1 MLYIT
6 RKFHFSA
13 SHRVH
18 NPKWSDEKYIDIY
31 GKCANP
37 NGHGHN
43 YVLEVTVAGE
53 NDPEIGFVM
62 DLKELSDIVDNEL
75 MSKVDHKNFNVD
87 VDFMK
92 GVNPT
97 TENIVVKFWERL
109 ESKVNNAA
117 RKLHSLKLF
126 ETEKNIVEYTGK
138 SK

>member
-18 NPKWSDEKYIDIY
+18 NPNWSDEKNIEIY

-43 YVLEVTVAGE
+43 YILEVTVAGE
-53 NDPEIGFVM
+53 NNPEIGFVM
-62 DLKELSDIVDNEL
+62 DLKELNDIVENEL
-75 MSKVDHKNFNVD
+75 MSKVDHRNFNID
-87 VDFMK
+87 VDFMN

-109 ESKVNNAA
+109 ESKVNTAA

-138 SK
+138 TK

>member
-6 RKFHFSA
+6 RRFHFSA
-13 SHRVH
+13 SHRVN
-18 NPKWSDEKYIDIY
+18 NPAWSDGRNIEVY

-62 DLKELSDIVDNEL
+62 DLKELGDLVENEVI
-75 MSKVDHKNFNVD
+75 SKVDHRNFNVD

-97 TENIVVKFWERL
+97 TENIVMKFWERL
-109 ESKVNNAA
+109 ESNINSPG
-117 RKLHSLKLF
+117 RKLYSLKLF
-126 ETEKNIVEYTGK
+126 ETEKNIVEYKG
-138 SK
+138 

>member
-1 MLYIT
+1 VLYIT

-18 NPKWSDEKYIDIY
+18 NPNWSDEKNIEIY

-43 YVLEVTVAGE
+43 YILEVTVAGE
-53 NDPEIGFVM
+53 NNPEIGFVM
-62 DLKELSDIVDNEL
+62 DLKELNDIVENEL
-75 MSKVDHKNFNVD
+75 MSKVDHRNFNID
-87 VDFMK
+87 VDFMN

-109 ESKVNNAA
+109 ESKVNTAA

-138 SK
+138 TK